1 MTPLKTA
8 EPELWNYAREL
19 PYKESNFSTTER
31 NFTPSWPKRQ
41 AQDFKPLVLKKIGAH
56 TKN

>member
-1 MTPLKTA
+1 MGTHKSA
-8 EPELWNYAREL
+8 EPDLWKVANEL
-19 PYKESNFSTTER
+19 PYKESKFSTTER

-41 AQDFKPLVLKKIGAH
+41 AMDFVPLVLKKIGAH